1 MFLSFKC
8 ISDFPPFLGCHQ
20 LSFGCHNSSCLVLVT
35 VFLLTFLHTSLKHL
49 LCLLLLNRSL
59 LSPAWNSDYCAF
71 FKAIWGLVC
80 SNSSLWFPTLPS
92 QLCLLSSQLY
102 IVVVGQSLCPV
113 WPLSPMDCSMSGF
126 PDLYWL
132 WVCLNSC
139 PLSWWCIPF
148 NYLILC
154 LLLLLLPSIFPR
166 VRVFSSE

>member
-20 LSFGCHNSSCLVLVT
+20 HSFGCDNSPCLVLVT

-80 SNSSLWFPTLPS
+80 SYSSLWFPTLPN

-113 WPLSPMDCSMSGF
+113 WPRNPMDCSMSGF
-126 PDLYWL
+126 PDHYWL
-132 WVCLNSC
+132 LSLLKLMSIELVMHTIQPSH
-139 PLSWWCIPF
+139 PLSPPSPF
-148 NYLILC
+148 AFNL
-154 LLLLLLPSIFPR
+154 SQ
-166 VRVFSSE
+166 S